1 MWASIS
7 NCLFALKTAISK
19 PVNNRL
25 HAQLPGRN
33 PLARSGL
40 DVVIRVLF
48 ANRNRFE
55 LANIHL
61 NIQSRLHVYRQYRQ
75 GRQFSL
81 IFMTPRV
88 ALITGASSGIGAT
101 FARKLAQRGFELI
114 LVARRADRLAEFAR
128 TLPSR
133 TQTIAADLA
142 TEEGLRAT
150 EQAIAACPNLELLVN
165 NAGFGTLGRF
175 WKADIAGQDTMHRL
189 HVLATVRLT
198 HAALAGMTVRSS
210 GAVIN
215 VSSVAAFAHSEGNAS
230 YCATKAWMNSFTEGL
245 DMELRG
251 AGSPVRVQALCPGFT
266 VTEFHD
272 TLGVDR
278 NQIPAW
284 LWMTSDEVVDASLRG
299 LERNQ
304 VVVIP
309 GWKYRAAATLMKHL
323 PWSIGRRLRRPGKDT
338 RV

>member
-1 MWASIS
+1 
-7 NCLFALKTAISK
+7 
-19 PVNNRL
+19 
-25 HAQLPGRN
+25 
-33 PLARSGL
+33 
-40 DVVIRVLF
+40 
-48 ANRNRFE
+48 
-55 LANIHL
+55 
-61 NIQSRLHVYRQYRQ
+61 
-75 GRQFSL
+75 
-81 IFMTPRV
+81 MTPPI

-101 FARKLAQRGFELI
+101 FARKLAGRGFQLI
-114 LVARRADRLAEFAR
+114 LVARRADRLAELAG
-128 TLPSR
+128 TLPSGA
-133 TQTIAADLA
+133 QTIAADLT
-142 TEEGLRAT
+142 TEEGLRLV
-150 EQAIAACPNLELLVN
+150 EQAIASSPDLELLVN

-175 WKADIAGQDTMHRL
+175 WKADIAGQDAMHRL

-198 HAALAGMTVRSS
+198 HAALVGMTERGR

-278 NQIPAW
+278 GQIPAW
-284 LWMTSDEVVDASLRG
+284 LWMSSEEIVDGSLRG
-299 LERNQ
+299 LERNK

-309 GWKYRAAATLMKHL
+309 GRKYRAAATLMKHL
-323 PWSIGRRLRRPGKDT
+323 PWAIARRLRRPGKDT